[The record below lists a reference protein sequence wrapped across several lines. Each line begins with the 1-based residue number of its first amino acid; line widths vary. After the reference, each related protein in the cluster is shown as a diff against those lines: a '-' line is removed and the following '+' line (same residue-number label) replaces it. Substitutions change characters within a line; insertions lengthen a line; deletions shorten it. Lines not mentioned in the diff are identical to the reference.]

1 MKENHKYFDSLPY
14 WSINQPSYY
23 YAGIG
28 SRQAPVH
35 ILHEM
40 TKIATVL
47 ESLGF
52 KLRSGRAKGSD
63 EAFENGVKDDNNKE
77 IFPGSAQ
84 ASSVAYE
91 IAREIHPSP
100 KSLDNKQNAA
110 YIWNLMARNTHQ
122 IFGFNLS
129 VPVDFV
135 LCWTQDGIEHYSQR
149 TQATGG
155 TGQAIELASR
165 KHIPVINMYH
175 TDWRD
180 KLGKLLDEYE
190 QNKIYMIRGLKNSLW

>member
-1 MKENHKYFDSLPY
+1 MDKKFKYFDSLPH
-14 WSINQPSYY
+14 WSINQPTYC

-28 SRQAPVH
+28 SRQAPIY
-35 ILHEM
+35 ILNEM
-40 TKIATVL
+40 TKIAAVL

-63 EAFENGVKDDNNKE
+63 EAFENGIKDNNNKE
-77 IFPGSAQ
+77 IYPGSAQ
-84 ASSVAYE
+84 ASIMAYE

-100 KSLDNKQNAA
+100 KSLDNKQNAV

-122 IFGFNLS
+122 IFGFDLS
-129 VPVDFV
+129 IPVDFV

-165 KHIPVINMYH
+165 KNIPVINMYH
-175 TDWRD
+175 TDWRE

-190 QNKIYMIRGLKNSLW
+190 QNKIMMKDIFKNGLW